1 VIGNENGGHLYR
13 VTSAVVCM
21 KPCVSMPSEAG
32 RVDRLGVPGVPWAV
46 SLTGMAW
53 VAPVMDVRLGGF
65 FAPTLGTASRGVDL
79 AVV

>member
-1 VIGNENGGHLYR
+1 
-13 VTSAVVCM
+13 
-21 KPCVSMPSEAG
+21 MPSEAG